1 MPFIGHWYE
10 PVVKSLCNLQT
21 IQLCRTALQT
31 KLFVPTIVRI
41 CRREFHNNQKLFQF
55 SYQDPSSVMGGASL
69 MSGNSLR

>member
-21 IQLCRTALQT
+21 IQLCRTGLQT
-31 KLFVPTIVRI
+31 KLLSEYVD
-41 CRREFHNNQKLFQF
+41 NNQKLFQF